1 MAEHSQTAPDGCC
14 GGGVGPVPYPGCVDC
29 PRAKVPEF
37 NPEPGWLAAD
47 IARADARLREWGI
60 IKYV

>member
-1 MAEHSQTAPDGCC
+1 MSKETAEVIVRCGDC
-14 GGGVGPVPYPGCVDC
+14 GGPWHGGDTEC
-29 PRAKVPEF
+29 PPRKVIEF
-37 NPEPGWLAAD
+37 DPEPGWLAAD